1 MIEEN
6 QIILDYKMLV
16 NEIDYLSADPF
27 HFFYCLLS
35 SFTSISSESLKSNGW
50 SRGNKLL
57 TVQYWF
63 NIFNSNVMF
72 KLVMVTGVL
81 FKLK

>member
-1 MIEEN
+1 
-6 QIILDYKMLV
+6 MLINKIV
-16 NEIDYLSADPF
+16 YHSVHLF

-35 SFTSISSESLKSNGW
+35 SFTSISSEHLKSNGGG
-50 SRGNKLL
+50 RGNKLL

-63 NIFNSNVMF
+63 NIFNRNMMF
-72 KLVMVTGVL
+72 KLAMITGVL